1 MEGNFLIT
9 GAAQGFGKE
18 FTRRVLKSKYL
29 SFSAIIKITLTKKH
43 KPQIVTIKLGGGRV
57 LLSDKNPVGG
67 EETNK
72 AFQEVCHHHH
82 NHKHHKHER
91 LYYTLAPLCLCL

>member
-29 SFSAIIKITLTKKH
+29 SFLAIIKITFPNTAAKNVH
-43 KPQIVTIKLGGGRV
+43 KT
-57 LLSDKNPVGG
+57 
-67 EETNK
+67 
-72 AFQEVCHHHH
+72 
-82 NHKHHKHER
+82 
-91 LYYTLAPLCLCL
+91 